1 MLCLVDQLCQTF
13 CDPMDSSLPGYS
25 VHGDSPGKNT
35 GVGCRALLQG
45 IFPTQGSNPGLP
57 QKHVDSLPSESPG
70 KPKNT
75 GVGGLS
81 LLQGIFLTE
90 ESNGGLLHCRWILYH
105 LSSQGSPKSR
115 SVMYNSLWP
124 HGLYSA
130 WDSPSQNTGVG
141 RHSLFQ
147 EIFPIQG
154 SNPGLLHCRWILY
167 QLSHQGTPRILEWV
181 DYPFSSG
188 YSQPRN
194 QTGVSCTVGGFFP
207 NWEGNGNPLQCS
219 CLENLRDR
227 GAIREAP
234 KKAIAVEK
242 RKEYEYKP
250 CHSSSMRAN

>member
-105 LSSQGSPKSR
+105 LSSQGRAVGSSFSEPKESP
-115 SVMYNSLWP
+115 L
-124 HGLYSA
+124 G
-130 WDSPSQNTGVG
+130 
-141 RHSLFQ
+141 
-147 EIFPIQG
+147 I
-154 SNPGLLHCRWILY
+154 
-167 QLSHQGTPRILEWV
+167 
-181 DYPFSSG
+181 
-188 YSQPRN
+188 
-194 QTGVSCTVGGFFP
+194 
-207 NWEGNGNPLQCS
+207 
-219 CLENLRDR
+219 
-227 GAIREAP
+227 
-234 KKAIAVEK
+234 
-242 RKEYEYKP
+242 
-250 CHSSSMRAN
+250 